1 MEMTSVPF
9 DRRLKRIVRYHQ
21 RLSYGAKRVVTK
33 SGLIVVRP
41 RIYNP
46 KFPFRGIAMII
57 LSAFLFKA
65 YIYADLGQA
74 DYASRV
80 AAISGPSIMEKAGAW
95 IMQADPATVLVGNG
109 LKTLGV

>member
-1 MEMTSVPF
+1 MIMEMTSVPF

-46 KFPFRGIAMII
+46 K
-57 LSAFLFKA
+57 FLFKA